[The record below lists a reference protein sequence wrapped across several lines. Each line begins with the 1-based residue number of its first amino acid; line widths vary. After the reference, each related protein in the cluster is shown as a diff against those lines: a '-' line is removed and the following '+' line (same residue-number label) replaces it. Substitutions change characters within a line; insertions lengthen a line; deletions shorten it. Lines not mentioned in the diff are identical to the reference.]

1 MTWPETQCPEGYTV
15 ISNASICQNYVDS
28 VGGTYNGEV
37 VNAGNWV
44 DGCIQ
49 NKPLGD
55 VYYFNRKDSNKDT
68 GIFGGHRVCIGL
80 LYLRKYA
87 TNVGIFFVLMH
98 N

>member
-1 MTWPETQCPEGYTV
+1 ME
-15 ISNASICQNYVDS
+15 S

-87 TNVGIFFVLMH
+87 TNVGIFFCFDAQLTESVTIRNIPILLRELQRY
-98 N
+98 